1 MGRSRRFLNGRFAAL
16 LQQAWEQSFELAF
29 MRRQDIV
36 MIQYSEQF
44 SCSPFEDRQAVGVDH
59 QNGAGRAQ
67 RLNVC
72 DRRIVQACG
81 RPDHNGVTAG
91 GFAT

>member
-16 LQQAWEQSFELAF
+16 RQQAWEQSFELAF

-36 MIQYSEQF
+36 TIQHGEQF
-44 SCSPFEDRQAVGVDH
+44 SCSLFEDRQTVGVDH

-72 DRRIVQACG
+72 NSRILQACG
-81 RPDHNGVTAG
+81 RPDHDRVATS